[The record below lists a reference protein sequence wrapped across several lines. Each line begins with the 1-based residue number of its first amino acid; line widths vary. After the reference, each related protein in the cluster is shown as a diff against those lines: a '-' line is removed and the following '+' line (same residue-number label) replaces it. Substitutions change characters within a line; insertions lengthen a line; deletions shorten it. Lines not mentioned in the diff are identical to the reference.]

1 MSKAADQ
8 LAARAARAA
17 SRRTEEVAQ
26 VEESATSSRRTTKP
40 RTAKVRITVDLAPLL
55 YRRLGAWCTDAAEK
69 LGVPKVHAA
78 DVLRALIEEVD
89 ADPQL
94 AQAIRDRLRSV
105 DR

>member
-8 LAARAARAA
+8 LAARAPRAA

-26 VEESATSSRRTTKP
+26 VEESAAPRRTTKP
-40 RTAKVRITVDLAPLL
+40 RTATVRITVDLAPLL

-69 LGVPKVHAA
+69 LEVPKVHAA
-78 DVLRALIEEVD
+78 DLLRALIEEVD

-94 AQAIRDRLRSV
+94 AQAIRDRLRADV
-105 DR
+105 EK